1 MPQLLLA
8 LLVVI
13 NCARLFRH
21 AMLRDEL
28 QSFML
33 AAASSRPLDL
43 FAKLKYE
50 GHPGLWHAGSTVNSV
65 IRKARPLNSL
75 SAQRLAIRRYGSC
88 FGQHGTSQSVVTTL
102 QAFSVVTG

>member
-65 IRKARPLNSL
+65 IRKARPLIHSL
-75 SAQRLAIRRYGSC
+75 PNAWRYGGMVAALVSMELPKV
-88 FGQHGTSQSVVTTL
+88 S
-102 QAFSVVTG
+102 